1 MLDRRKLLVGAT
13 ALAGYSAL
21 ARAAAPY
28 EWQTISPAD
37 AGFVP
42 GFGERL
48 DQFVLGGQAP
58 NIHGVIIVRRGRVVF
73 ENYFEGDDQVRDEH
87 GRAHFERVAFSAE
100 RSHELRSVSKSIVGL
115 LYGIALGEG
124 KVPPLDAPL
133 LAQFPQLHRSAGP
146 GAAPPLD
153 HQACDHHDAWYR
165 MERGNFL
172 RRSAQRAD
180 RDGQGGRSLSLC
192 AGAADRRGGGR
203 AVDLLWRRDRA
214 DRKDSGERHPT
225 EVARLRA
232 CGAVRSARALGRPYG
247 ASAPTASETSP
258 PASACGPAI
267 WRASGRCCST
277 RGKAGEQQIVPA
289 DWLEE
294 SFKPQ
299 VTIRDRREYG
309 CHWYL
314 GEIVFNSA
322 DGPRAERW
330 IAAFGNGG
338 QRLYVFPRLDLLVV
352 ITAGNYNRRDQ
363 GVPPNRVLTERIL
376 PSLHVNPN

>member
-1 MLDRRKLLVGAT
+1 MLDRRRLLVGAT

-21 ARAAAPY
+21 ARAAVPY

-73 ENYFEGDDQVRDEH
+73 ENYFDGDDQVRDEY

-115 LYGIALGEG
+115 LYGIALQEG

-133 LAQFPQLHRSAGP
+133 LAQFPDYTDLPDLEQRRRWTIRHAITMTLGLEWNEDVSYEDPRNGQTAMDR
-146 GAAPPLD
+146 AADP
-153 HQACDHHDAWYR
+153 YR
-165 MERGNFL
+165 HVLGL
-172 RRSAQRAD
+172 PIVAA
-180 RDGQGGRSLSLC
+180 
-192 AGAADRRGGGR
+192 AGARWIYCGGATALIGKILENGTKQKLPDYAR
-203 AVDLLWRRDRA
+203 AALFDPLGIGPTVWRIGPN
-214 DRKDSGERHPT
+214 GERNF
-225 EVARLRA
+225 
-232 CGAVRSARALGRPYG
+232 
-247 ASAPTASETSP
+247 
-258 PASACGPAI
+258 
-267 WRASGRCCST
+267 ASGIGMRPRDLARIGQMVLE
-277 RGKAGEQQIVPA
+277 RGKAGERQIVPA

-314 GEIVFNSA
+314 GEMVFNSA
-322 DGPRAERW
+322 DGPRQERW
-330 IAAFGNGG
+330 IAAVGNGG
-338 QRLYVFPRLDLLVV
+338 QRLYVFPRLDLQVV

-376 PSLHVNPN
+376 PSLHLNPN

>member
-21 ARAAAPY
+21 ARAAVPY
-28 EWQTISPAD
+28 EWRTTSPAE

-48 DQFVLGGQAP
+48 DQFVLSGQAT
-58 NIHGVIIVRRGRVVF
+58 NIHGVIIVRRGAVVF
-73 ENYFEGDDQVRDEH
+73 ENYFEGDDQVRDED

-115 LYGIALGEG
+115 LYGIALREG
-124 KVPPLDAPL
+124 KVPPLGEPL
-133 LAQFPQLHRSAGP
+133 LAQFPQLTDLPDASQRQRWTVRHAITMTLGIDWNENLSYDDPRNGQTAMDRAADP
-146 GAAPPLD
+146 YRYVLEQPIVAAPGERWIYCGGATALIGKILENGTKQKLPDYARAVLFDPLGLGPTEWRIGPNGERNFASGIAMRLRD
-153 HQACDHHDAWYR
+153 LARVGQ
-165 MERGNFL
+165 MLLERGK
-172 RRSAQRAD
+172 
-180 RDGQGGRSLSLC
+180 
-192 AGAADRRGGGR
+192 
-203 AVDLLWRRDRA
+203 V
-214 DRKDSGERHPT
+214 
-225 EVARLRA
+225 
-232 CGAVRSARALGRPYG
+232 
-247 ASAPTASETSP
+247 
-258 PASACGPAI
+258 
-267 WRASGRCCST
+267 
-277 RGKAGEQQIVPA
+277 GEQQVVSA

-314 GEIVFNSA
+314 GEMVFNSA
-322 DGPRAERW
+322 DGPCQERW

-363 GVPPNRVLTERIL
+363 GTPPNRVLTEMIL
-376 PSLHVNPN
+376 PSLRLNPN